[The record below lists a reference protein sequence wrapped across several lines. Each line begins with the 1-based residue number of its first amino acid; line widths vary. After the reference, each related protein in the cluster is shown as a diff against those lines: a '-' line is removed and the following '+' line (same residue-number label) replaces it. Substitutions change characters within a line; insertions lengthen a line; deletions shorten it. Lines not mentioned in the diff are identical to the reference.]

1 MEESTKPFWMKFYG
15 RFFDKHEIKI
25 LLAMDRDYV
34 FLYIA
39 LLLESVAHRGYIRYN
54 ERLAYSA
61 NMLSHLLNIPSQK
74 VSESLK
80 VLSDFDLVQVL
91 DDGTIYLPAAPA
103 MCGCGSDSAER
114 MRKLRQKR
122 KFGTTDD
129 KVVRTCANMCEHVVT
144 CDGSTEYRVQST
156 ELRDKN
162 KKNNKYYSSSSSP
175 KPPKGAD
182 DEVGEEGIAYKSS
195 DEFKHVSREYV
206 ASYFQRMKAQGVKFS
221 DPNIEEEFWQHLVM
235 SDFKK
240 VADGM
245 PITNANVQSSF
256 KAWNMIR
263 QKEIRQA
270 ESEKSEK
277 QKIADEEQRK
287 TDRAELMRANSFKF
301 ETDF

>member
-80 VLSDFDLVQVL
+80 VLSDFDLVQIL

-122 KFGTTDD
+122 KLGTTDD
-129 KVVRTCANMCEHVVT
+129 KVVRTCANMCEQVVT

>member
-80 VLSDFDLVQVL
+80 VLSDFDLVQIL

-122 KFGTTDD
+122 KLGTADD
-129 KVVRTCANMCEHVVT
+129 KAVRTCANMCEHVVT

-156 ELRDKN
+156 EYRDKN

>member
-80 VLSDFDLVQVL
+80 VLSDFDLVQIL

-221 DPNIEEEFWQHLVM
+221 DPNIEDEFWQYLVM

-240 VADGM
+240 GDGM
-245 PITNANVQSSF
+245 PITKVNVHSTF
-256 KAWNMIR
+256 NVWNR
-263 QKEIRQA
+263 NRLKEIRQEASTLA
-270 ESEKSEK
+270 ETQITSEE
-277 QKIADEEQRK
+277 AQRK
-287 TDRAELMRANSFKF
+287 KDRAELMRANSFKF

>member
-1 MEESTKPFWMKFYG
+1 M
-15 RFFDKHEIKI
+15 
-25 LLAMDRDYV
+25 
-34 FLYIA
+34 
-39 LLLESVAHRGYIRYN
+39 
-54 ERLAYSA
+54 
-61 NMLSHLLNIPSQK
+61 
-74 VSESLK
+74 
-80 VLSDFDLVQVL
+80 
-91 DDGTIYLPAAPA
+91 
-103 MCGCGSDSAER
+103 
-114 MRKLRQKR
+114 
-122 KFGTTDD
+122 
-129 KVVRTCANMCEHVVT
+129 
-144 CDGSTEYRVQST
+144 
-156 ELRDKN
+156 
-162 KKNNKYYSSSSSP
+162 
-175 KPPKGAD
+175 
-182 DEVGEEGIAYKSS
+182 
-195 DEFKHVSREYV
+195 